1 MQKAINPKGVSTPPY
16 FSQAIEVSGF
26 ARTLYVSG
34 QVGVA
39 ADGSFPPNVGEQ
51 AKLAIANLA
60 EAGMD
65 RDNIVKNTI
74 YLTDPSHMEEFM
86 AAGRELLSSPPA
98 ASTLLVVKALANPE
112 LLIEIE
118 AVAVA
123 KKHSENDLTVVKLA
137 PANICMRFNES
148 VN

>member
-1 MQKAINPKGVSTPPY
+1 MQKAINPTGVSTPPY
-16 FSQAIEVSGF
+16 YSQAIEVSGF
-26 ARTLYVSG
+26 TRTLYVSG

-51 AKLAIANLA
+51 AKLAIANLKAVLA

-74 YLTDPSHMEEFM
+74 YLTDPSHMQQFM
-86 AAGRELLSSPPA
+86 AAGGELLSSPPA
-98 ASTLLVVKALANPE
+98 ASTLLIVNALANPA
-112 LLIEIE
+112 LLVEIE

-123 KKHSENDLTVVKLA
+123 
-137 PANICMRFNES
+137 
-148 VN
+148 